1 MILND
6 AFLVLLTHVNGGIN
20 LKEDLEFNE
29 CPRQLKAPTK
39 KRCLVQSHYINKTAI
54 TREDSATTSYAH
66 I

>member
-6 AFLVLLTHVNGGIN
+6 AFLVLLTHLNEEIN

-39 KRCLVQSHYINKTAI
+39 KRCLVQSHYRALV
-54 TREDSATTSYAH
+54 AH
-66 I
+66 AK